1 MTLPPLLLEWLGALL
16 RAAHVLAG
24 ILWIGDSFLFMWM
37 DASLEPPRAD
47 RARDPQG
54 PAGSIVGELWMVHS
68 GGFYEV
74 VKRRSLTPAELPPN
88 LYWFKWQ
95 SYSTWISGVFLLA
108 VVYWLGGGAMLVD
121 SGSRLTRGTAVAV
134 SAVTLVA
141 GWLVYDA
148 ACRSPLRRRPA
159 LLAMLLVLAFAA
171 VAYGLTRVFGARAA
185 WLQAGAILGTI
196 MAANVWRVI
205 IPGQARMLAQTRAG
219 EPVDTAPGVLAKA
232 RSTHNHYLT
241 FPVLF
246 LMLSQHFPAG
256 YGHPLGWLVLLLVCG
271 AGVALKYLMN
281 KRGRS
286 DWRAVAAGAAAL
298 VGAIVLTARPAPGAG
313 AGAGS
318 ALGIAVPDE
327 QAFAIVERRCTTC
340 HSEHSSNPAFPQ
352 PPSGVMLDRPDRLR
366 AMAPRVRVR
375 AVETKTM
382 PLGNLTGMTDA
393 ERDTLGAWL
402 AKLR

>member
-1 MTLPPLLLEWLGALL
+1 LTLPPLLLEWLGALL
-16 RAAHVLAG
+16 RVVHVLAA

-37 DASLEPPRAD
+37 DASLEQPRKPREGAV
-47 RARDPQG
+47 
-54 PAGSIVGELWMVHS
+54 VGELWMVHS

-95 SYSTWISGVFLLA
+95 SYSTWISGAFLLA

-121 SGSRLTRGTAVAV
+121 SGSRLSRGAAVLV
-134 SAVTLVA
+134 SAGTLVA
-141 GWLVYDA
+141 GWLIYDA
-148 ACRSPLRRRPA
+148 ACRSPLKKRPA
-159 LLAMLLVLAFAA
+159 LLVTVLSLAFAA
-171 VAYGLTRVFGARAA
+171 AVFGLTRVFGARAA
-185 WLQAGAILGTI
+185 WLESGALLGTI

-205 IPGQARMLAQTRAG
+205 IPGQAKMLAQTRAG

-246 LMLSQHFPAG
+246 LMLSQHFPSA
-256 YGHPLGWLVLLLVCG
+256 YGNPLGWLVLLLV
-271 AGVALKYLMN
+271 AVVGVALKYVMN
-281 KRGRS
+281 ARGRS
-286 DWRAVAAGAAAL
+286 DWRAVVAGAAAL
-298 VGAIVLTARPAPGAG
+298 VAAIVLTARPAP
-313 AGAGS
+313 S
-318 ALGIAVPDE
+318 AASGTTLAITVPDE

-340 HSEHSSNPAFPQ
+340 HSEHPSNPAFPQ
-352 PPSGVMLDRPDRLR
+352 PPSGIMLDRPDRLR
-366 AMAPRVRVR
+366 ALAPRVRVR

-402 AKLR
+402 GRLR